1 MYITYIYI
9 YTIIIYYYYCY
20 YYYYVII
27 TIIITHIYLY
37 YITYIYIYISYIIWG
52 ITHLQSG
59 MHPQVGLLRPPDL
72 ALGSRGK
79 SFLKLSVNE
88 PETLNQIYP
97 LVN

>member
-1 MYITYIYI
+1 MLLLLLLL
-9 YTIIIYYYYCY
+9 
-20 YYYYVII
+20 
-27 TIIITHIYLY
+27 H
-37 YITYIYIYISYIIWG
+37 IYIYIISHIYIYITYIIWG